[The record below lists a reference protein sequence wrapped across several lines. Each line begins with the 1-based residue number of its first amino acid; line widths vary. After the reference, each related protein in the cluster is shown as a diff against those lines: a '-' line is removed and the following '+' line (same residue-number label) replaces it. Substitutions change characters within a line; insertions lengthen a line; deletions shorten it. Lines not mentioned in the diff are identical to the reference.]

1 MNKREMLDAIEALS
15 ATQKLGNSNLDALY
29 TQINDVQYELEGIR
43 RLLEKPK
50 IRAND
55 VVNRCERRTV
65 YIGRI
70 YQCEVVGVPHAN
82 HIAYTPDGTPIPW
95 DGEEQSIK
103 LNWLDSDAE
112 QCSAR
117 DDNNLRCLILGKHV
131 NHLTS
136 TGICHR
142 W

>member
-1 MNKREMLDAIEALS
+1 MNKREMLTVVDRLINARKAEGDQLERILTRLDTILKDVES
-15 ATQKLGNSNLDALY
+15 MQGKLDKTGN
-29 TQINDVQYELEGIR
+29 QY
-43 RLLEKPK
+43 
-50 IRAND
+50 
-55 VVNRCERRTV
+55 NRCERHTV
-65 YIGRI
+65 YKGRI
-70 YQCEVVGVPHAN
+70 YHCEVIGVPHTN
-82 HIAYTPDGTPIPW
+82 HVAHTPGGVPIRW
-95 DGEEQSIK
+95 DGERQAPK